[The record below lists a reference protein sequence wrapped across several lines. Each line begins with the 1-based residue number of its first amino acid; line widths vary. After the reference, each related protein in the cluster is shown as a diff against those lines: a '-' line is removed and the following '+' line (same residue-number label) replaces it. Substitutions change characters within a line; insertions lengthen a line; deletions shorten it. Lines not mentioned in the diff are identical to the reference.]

1 MIPEKYMESEE
12 TIMKKHA
19 GRLAAAAVA
28 LTLVT
33 VCLLGGTLAK
43 YATTVTGTGS
53 ATVAEWSF
61 KANEK
66 TDTFSVDL
74 KDESGKTTDG
84 KIAPG
89 SKGSFK
95 IKVDGTGSEV
105 ALDYSAVFSNIQGKP
120 SALKFYSDEYMTEI
134 ADLAEY
140 KGIKG
145 SIGATDVDKVKEYTI
160 YWQWPFND
168 ASETV
173 PETKAMSFN
182 ITVTGT
188 QQAPETTAP

>member
-1 MIPEKYMESEE
+1 MQP
-12 TIMKKHA
+12 
-19 GRLAAAAVA
+19 RLQEQAQQP
-28 LTLVT
+28 LRSG
-33 VCLLGGTLAK
+33 LLK
-43 YATTVTGTGS
+43 Q
-53 ATVAEWSF
+53 
-61 KANEK
+61 NEK

-134 ADLAEY
+134 ADLAAY

-145 SIGATDVDKVKEYTI
+145 SIGATDADKVKEYTI

-173 PETKAMSFN
+173 PETKAMSFD

-188 QQAPETTAP
+188 QQAPKRPLRKFTTHFVCCVQTLNPGVSGPGQRAFTEMFFVEGRMGHG